1 MLSRKRNAETTVT
14 ELPDP
19 EGAPVKGVF
28 GLMWLSPEESFH
40 ELEHQMLIGRSAEC
54 RIRAESSQVS
64 RQHACIAKDGPLWL
78 LRDGSSKNG
87 TWVNGKRVAVAALNE
102 QDVVRIG
109 DWVGVVCEVPAQ
121 AARQGELFGT
131 RGQDVLVS
139 APLYALMETLES
151 LAKRDIATMI
161 YGETGTGKEVLA
173 QSIHNLSERPGR
185 FVALNC
191 AAIPEAIAEGMFFGH
206 ARGAFTGATESS
218 DGYVQAARHGTLF
231 LDEVADLPM
240 TIQGKLLRVLED
252 RKVTP
257 LGQTEQRSVDFR
269 LVAACAE
276 PLSKAVADGRFR
288 ADLYA
293 RLRGAELTIPPLRQ
307 RKQEIP
313 RLCSHFLRMHGSAKP
328 ILDGRFIES
337 LCVYDWPYNV
347 RELKQLALL
356 LGTPGKLRFAGDDL
370 PQRFRLA
377 RLVDSAEASS
387 GAGVPQREPPTLDA
401 SARRLAWL
409 ARHAGELERLRRALE
424 THKGNVTLAATD
436 TGIPRYRAHRLLV
449 ADAELLS
456 ANRR

>member
-1 MLSRKRNAETTVT
+1 MLSRKRKADTTVT
-14 ELPDP
+14 ELPDA
-19 EGAPVKGVF
+19 EGKPTKGAF
-28 GLMWLSPEESFH
+28 GLMWLGPEEKFH
-40 ELEHQMLIGRSAEC
+40 ELEPQMLIGRSDEC
-54 RIRAESSQVS
+54 NIRTEGSQVS
-64 RQHACIAKDGPLWL
+64 RQHASIVKDGPLWL
-78 LRDGSSKNG
+78 LRDSSSKNG
-87 TWVNGKRVAVAALNE
+87 TWVNGKRLAVAALNE

-121 AARQGELFGT
+121 TAEQGELFGA

-139 APLYALMETLES
+139 APLYPLMATLES
-151 LAKRDIATMI
+151 LAKRDIATVI

-173 QSIHNLSERPGR
+173 QSMHKLSERSGR

-191 AAIPEAIAEGMFFGH
+191 AAIPEAIAEALFFGH
-206 ARGAFTGATESS
+206 ARGAFTGATEAS

-240 TIQGKLLRVLED
+240 PIQGKLLRVLEE

-257 LGQTEQRSVDFR
+257 LGQTEQRPVDFR

-276 PLSKAVADGRFR
+276 PLSKAVASGRFR
-288 ADLYA
+288 ADLHA
-293 RLRGAELTIPPLRQ
+293 RLRGAELTIPPLRE

-313 RLCSHFLRMHGSAKP
+313 RLFSHFIRKHGPATP
-328 ILDGRFIES
+328 ILDCRLLEA
-337 LCVYDWPYNV
+337 LCVYDWPYNI
-347 RELKQLALL
+347 RELRQLALL
-356 LGTPGKLRFAGDDL
+356 LGTPGKVRFTLADL
-370 PQRFRLA
+370 PQHCRVAGTRKIA
-377 RLVDSAEASS
+377 DVSNGP
-387 GAGVPQREPPTLDA
+387 GAAQGEPPALDT

-409 ARHAGELERLRRALE
+409 ERHADELERLRSALQ
-424 THKGNVTLAATD
+424 THKGNVTLAASA